1 MKSITQTLD
10 LESIH
15 ITDQSRFDPVAHAME
30 IEALAHQIVEA
41 QVLLSVPLVKPIDFE
56 NYELISG
63 HLEFHA
69 YLKALEFDQQLP
81 GRITV
86 YIISA
91 KNEAIALKQIALL
104 RPSNST
110 TVNSS
115 DTSSRTS
122 SEFLPVENILKRLEM
137 LERKV
142 VDQESFQRSIATVLQ
157 ALDDRVPVPLPMF
170 QAFDRISEPAAHL
183 QVRRNLEPYIGK
195 AKATKLIEQLQ
206 AAKAQGHSLATFQAI
221 LAHRGKGL
229 ISPEKL
235 MEMSD
240 NWQ

>member
-1 MKSITQTLD
+1 MKSTPQTLD

-41 QVLLSVPLVKPIDFE
+41 GALLSVLLVKSIDFE

-69 YLKALEFDQQLP
+69 YLKALEFDNQLP

-104 RPSNST
+104 RPSRST
-110 TVNSS
+110 AVTA
-115 DTSSRTS
+115 TPM
-122 SEFLPVENILKRLEM
+122 SESLPTENILKRLEM
-137 LERKV
+137 LERKML
-142 VDQESFQRSIATVLQ
+142 DQESFQQSIATVLQ
-157 ALDDRVPVPLPMF
+157 ALDDRVPIPLPMF
-170 QAFDRISEPAAHL
+170 QAFDRILEPAAHL

-195 AKATKLIEQLQ
+195 ARTAKLIEQLQ
-206 AAKAQGHSLATFQAI
+206 AAKTEGHSLATFQAI

>member
-1 MKSITQTLD
+1 MKSTPQTLD

-15 ITDQSRFDPVAHAME
+15 IPNEDSFDLAAHAME

-41 QVLLSVPLVKPIDFE
+41 GALLSVLLVKPIDFE

-110 TVNSS
+110 ATVAQSS
-115 DTSSRTS
+115 AP
-122 SEFLPVENILKRLEM
+122 SEFLPMENVLKRLEM

-142 VDQESFQRSIATVLQ
+142 LDQESFQRSIATVLQ

>member
-41 QVLLSVPLVKPIDFE
+41 GALLSVLLVKPIDFE

-110 TVNSS
+110 ATVAQSS
-115 DTSSRTS
+115 AP
-122 SEFLPVENILKRLEM
+122 SEFLPMENVLKRLEM

-142 VDQESFQRSIATVLQ
+142 LDQESFQRSIATVLQ